1 MMKNVF
7 PNAKIKS
14 SSRKQLTI

>member
-1 MMKNVF
+1 MKNVF